1 MVSCASKRPGRA
13 LAYETVD
20 DLEEPMFTAV
30 SYCPIAGVAGAAY
43 TLSCVS
49 KRPRP
54 SLY

>member
-1 MVSCASKRPGRA
+1 
-13 LAYETVD
+13 
-20 DLEEPMFTAV
+20 MFTAV

-54 SLY
+54 SLYAAIGASVCAVALATAEGL